1 MITIEKLSRELKLS
15 YLQSNSKE
23 LLTEA
28 NHLNMTYEEFLLNY
42 LNRELEQRRNNGIKR
57 RMRYA
62 KFPVKKYLEDF
73 DRSKY
78 KSEFRSK
85 FDELETLNFIDK
97 KENIILIGSPGSGKS
112 HYSVALSIKA
122 ITQGKSVLFI
132 SVPNL
137 VIELRE
143 ALSKHQLNVYKKKFE
158 KYDIVILDELGYIS
172 FDKSSAEI
180 LFNLLSNRND
190 KGSIIITSN
199 LTFDRWNEV
208 FNDTVLTGAMVDRL
222 AHKAHILDIS
232 TEKSYRFEETMSWIT
247 NKEKIKHDSE

>member
-1 MITIEKLSRELKLS
+1 MTTILKLSRELKLS
-15 YLQSNSKE
+15 YLHSNLKE

-28 NHLNMTYEEFLLNY
+28 NHLNMTNEEFLETY
-42 LNRELEQRRNNGIKR
+42 LTRELEQRRNNGIKR
-57 RMRYA
+57 RMRFA
-62 KFPVKKYLEDF
+62 KFPIKKYLEDF

-78 KSEFRSK
+78 KNEFRSK
-85 FDELETLNFIDK
+85 FDELESLNFIDK

-112 HYSVALSIKA
+112 HYSIALSIKA
-122 ITQGKSVLFI
+122 IIEGRSVLFI

-158 KYDIVILDELGYIS
+158 KYDIVILDELGYVS
-172 FDKSSAEI
+172 FDKSGAEI

-199 LTFDRWNEV
+199 LTFDRWC
-208 FNDTVLTGAMVDRL
+208 FCWKFGY
-222 AHKAHILDIS
+222 H
-232 TEKSYRFEETMSWIT
+232 F
-247 NKEKIKHDSE
+247 